1 MLKIGQLIVA
11 MVVKDLPDHPGYLT
25 LVGDAGSQLA
35 VLPKMLAAKRYKIR
49 DGLTAAVWNMGVHYP
64 VVSQSSVH
72 YYRRIGEL
80 VLSPVMEEHH
90 VRIRAVGSS
99 PDSSFVKIAVE
110 SSDNRDPVPLC
121 VPYVPE
127 FARYTPQTIC
137 LIAHATNTEDF
148 IAHALGPAPRQWIRE
163 IVVYRESKTAQVI
176 VERGGIDRFLGQHG
190 TNVAMASKL
199 TGYRIRVDE
208 MP

>member
-25 LVGDAGSQLA
+25 LIGDAGSQLA
-35 VLPKMLAAKRYKIR
+35 VLPKSLATRRYKIR

-64 VVSQSSVH
+64 VVSQASVH
-72 YYRRIGEL
+72 YYRRIGEM
-80 VLSPVMEEHH
+80 VLSPAIQEHQ

-99 PDSSFVKIAVE
+99 LDSPFVKMAVE
-110 SSDNRDPVPLC
+110 SADDRDPVPLC
-121 VPYVPE
+121 LPYVPE
-127 FARYTPQTIC
+127 FARYTPKIVC
-137 LIAHATNTEDF
+137 LISYMSNPEDF
-148 IAHALGPAPRQWIRE
+148 IAHALNPAPRRWIRE
-163 IVVYRESKTAQVI
+163 VTVYRESKTAQVI
-176 VERGGIDRFLGQHG
+176 VERGSIARFLGQHG

-208 MP
+208 PA